1 MTESRIRTM
10 RRKLNYRR
18 KLLRSSKMGIAERQ
32 ERERKQRI
40 KMILDA
46 ATRVIAEK
54 GIEGAVIEDIASA
67 AEIGKSTV
75 YNYFASKQLLLV
87 GLDLRGTKKEEEG
100 FRNAYNAGKN
110 GLDRVLKIS
119 RFYFKY
125 AMENAV
131 CFQAKVQMGRVS
143 PETFD
148 QLKDDP
154 LMMEYLEAVLKIH
167 QILADAIAGGVSD
180 CSIQSDVNPER
191 MSLLLWCQSNG
202 VIETIQNRGEMITT
216 VRGITMKQIEDDFFR
231 VMELQLATSS
241 DATLS
246 DNQKDSER

>member
-1 MTESRIRTM
+1 
-10 RRKLNYRR
+10 
-18 KLLRSSKMGIAERQ
+18 MGIAERQ

-54 GIEGAVIEDIASA
+54 GIEHAVMDDIASA

-87 GLDLRGTKKEEEG
+87 GLDLRGTKIEEEG
-100 FRNAYNAGKN
+100 FRSAYNAGKN
-110 GLDRVLKIS
+110 GLDSVLRIGK
-119 RFYFKY
+119 FYFKY

-131 CFQAKVQMGRVS
+131 CFQAKVQMGRIS
-143 PETFD
+143 PEDFD
-148 QLKDDP
+148 QLKNDP
-154 LMMEYLEAVLKIH
+154 LMMEYLEAVLRIH
-167 QILADAIAGGVSD
+167 QILADAIADGVND
-180 CSIQSDVNPER
+180 CTIRSDVNPER

-216 VRGITMKQIEDDFFR
+216 VRGVTMKQLKDDFFSI
-231 VMELQLATSS
+231 MELQLAAPSS
-241 DATLS
+241 DAKSLH
-246 DNQKDSER
+246 NQKGKRKQ